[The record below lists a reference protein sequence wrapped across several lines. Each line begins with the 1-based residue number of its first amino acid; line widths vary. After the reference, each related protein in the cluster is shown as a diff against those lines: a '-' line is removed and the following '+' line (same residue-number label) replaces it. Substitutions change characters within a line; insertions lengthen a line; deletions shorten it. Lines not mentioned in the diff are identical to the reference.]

1 MGFAENLEKSVV
13 GGSDTHHFMQY
24 GCIVNELEQEC
35 STIDELKK
43 VIFEGRYT
51 IEISSELH
59 EKVKTAKEMKEI
71 EKRKMEKLI
80 KN

>member
-1 MGFAENLEKSVV
+1 MK
-13 GGSDTHHFMQY
+13 DH

-43 VIFEGRYT
+43 VIFEGRYS
-51 IEISSELH
+51 IEVSSELYD
-59 EKVKTAKEMKEI
+59 KVKTAKEMKEI

-80 KN
+80 IN

>member
-1 MGFAENLEKSVV
+1 
-13 GGSDTHHFMQY
+13 MQY

>member
-1 MGFAENLEKSVV
+1 
-13 GGSDTHHFMQY
+13 MQY

-43 VIFEGRYT
+43 VIFEGRYS
-51 IEISSELH
+51 IEISSELNN
-59 EKVKTAKEMKEI
+59 KVKTAKEIKEI
-71 EKRKMEKLI
+71 EKRKMEKFI